1 MSKRLIAL
9 ATSAL
14 LIGGLFVGAP
24 VRVRA
29 VTDTVYVADV
39 ASAGAGGSCSA
50 PNYATGVLD
59 DDEAI
64 QDAIDA
70 VDTSPSLT
78 TVYLCAG
85 TYNITAT
92 LEPTEDITFIV
103 AGAATTIL
111 DGGAIYTGGNYVSG
125 GVSIL
130 FSLDSVTVEGL
141 TFQHG
146 ANNLTYDVGN
156 YATWGGGAINSY
168 TVTVIDSTF
177 TQNKADSYGG
187 AIWTYGPS
195 TIQGDSVFTEN
206 IATFGGAIYN
216 YSGEDLTIQ
225 GNSVFTGNEAY
236 NGGAIFSWGHTRV
249 TNGTFSNN
257 ESDCNGGAIAANNDV
272 TVTSS
277 TFTGNVTDCN
287 GGAIRASNGGPTG
300 NVYVTSSTF
309 TSNAS
314 GSVGGAISSD
324 SVTVAS
330 STFTGNLSS
339 NNGGAIYAND
349 DVTVT
354 SSVFTSNVADDYGGA
369 IDLYGDLVV
378 SGSTF
383 RGNEAGDGGAIEA
396 SGDTATVTRSTFTN
410 NFANDGDG
418 GAIEANNLFVTAS
431 TFKGNDADDD
441 GGAIRASTTATVTN
455 SAFTS
460 NSASREGGAI
470 WAVTGTVGRSRFTRN
485 TAGQHG
491 GAILFYSP
499 APTDLRLMRRNTFS
513 RNTAP
518 AGGAITFG
526 PCETPSRSQAA
537 RVERANRFSG
547 NRATEQRRTNNIE
560 RWEGGCG

>member
-1 MSKRLIAL
+1 MPQRLIAL

-24 VRVRA
+24 APVRA
-29 VTDTVYVADV
+29 VTNTVYVADV
-39 ASAGAGGSCSA
+39 IDYEYAGGSCDSPDYTTNLTEDA
-50 PNYATGVLD
+50 AT
-59 DDEAI
+59 I

-92 LEPTEDITFIV
+92 LEPTEDITFIG

-187 AIWTYGPS
+187 AIWTFGPS

-249 TNGTFSNN
+249 TNGTFLNN
-257 ESDCNGGAIAANNDV
+257 ESECNGGAIAANNDV

-277 TFTGNVTDCN
+277 TFTGNVTNCN
-287 GGAIRASNGGPTG
+287 GGAIRASKDGPAG
-300 NVYVTSSTF
+300 NVYATSSTF

-324 SVTVAS
+324 SATVGS
-330 STFTGNLSS
+330 STFS
-339 NNGGAIYAND
+339 
-349 DVTVT
+349 
-354 SSVFTSNVADDYGGA
+354 
-369 IDLYGDLVV
+369 
-378 SGSTF
+378 
-383 RGNEAGDGGAIEA
+383 
-396 SGDTATVTRSTFTN
+396 
-410 NFANDGDG
+410 
-418 GAIEANNLFVTAS
+418 
-431 TFKGNDADDD
+431 
-441 GGAIRASTTATVTN
+441 
-455 SAFTS
+455 
-460 NSASREGGAI
+460 
-470 WAVTGTVGRSRFTRN
+470 
-485 TAGQHG
+485 
-491 GAILFYSP
+491 
-499 APTDLRLMRRNTFS
+499 
-513 RNTAP
+513 
-518 AGGAITFG
+518 
-526 PCETPSRSQAA
+526 
-537 RVERANRFSG
+537 
-547 NRATEQRRTNNIE
+547 
-560 RWEGGCG
+560 